1 MNNKNT
7 MKTILI
13 GGAAIIM
20 VIGLLIV
27 LSGDVVF
34 GGFLM
39 LAGVFEIVTIP
50 LILKKME
57 DMNR

>member
-1 MNNKNT
+1 

-34 GGFLM
+34 GGFLI

>member
-34 GGFLM
+34 GGFLI